1 MKKRLFATLIE
12 AKSKGLQNL
21 TKNKD
26 LVMQKAGKG
35 ITQNWL
41 HTNMKSIL
49 SGSKKFVKLKIDEW
63 K

>member
-26 LVMQKAGKG
+26 LVMQKASKG
-35 ITQNWL
+35 ITQN
-41 HTNMKSIL
+41 
-49 SGSKKFVKLKIDEW
+49 
-63 K
+63 

>member
-1 MKKRLFATLIE
+1 MNKRLFTTLIE

-21 TKNKD
+21 TKKKD

-41 HTNMKSIL
+41 HTNMKSI
-49 SGSKKFVKLKIDEW
+49 FCET
-63 K
+63 